1 MVSSRVN
8 RDLRTGGTVGAG
20 LDNLLV
26 PFGLLMAKEALEKAS
41 KNKKTK
47 STKKSKSDLNKVLGK
62 NTKARRI
69 AIGGSSQ
76 DPSLPAE
83 VPVGVD
89 SMLPID
95 GHQIEGGRLNK
106 KQRKEKQRIKEQQ
119 KKSKKKNPR
128 SRVNR
133 DNIARATVGNTA
145 RATVGN
151 SARATV
157 GNTPRSTPRNT
168 VNSLRSANSNTI
180 QSRTPGTPRTSTRNT
195 NASVSPR
202 TNAAIREAIVDS
214 LPVDFLEKFLKES
227 KVQKKSFDND
237 IKIKWKKLFKAN
249 KSKDLKG
256 KLEKKKH
263 ILKPESKK
271 YLKSG
276 NFPLSKEKTITAE
289 KIYNNDKKKIKKNLV
304 SLIRLIK
311 EMKKL
316 NKNRNKIDRT
326 IKETNEEM
334 EKIRE
339 EMSLKIDLDAI
350 ERIEGVNSINSGIV
364 NSQGK
369 EYIKVNNSNSKE
381 KNRVEVLKV
390 RKEIYDLIKEKKNKL
405 QEDLDSYIKQQGEI
419 IKKIEQLSS
428 RDKKILG
435 TFIKKIDV
443 MYKKTIDEKR
453 AEIKSIVLKK
463 MNKQNS
469 PSDINNLNATL
480 KKIEKYNDIAKEIND
495 LYDSITYEL
504 PERAKAIST
513 FSMVLFNLNKK
524 NRKEIREFSKGINNF
539 KDKVDNITK
548 TLNIKDSD
556 INKLKTFNKFDKE
569 TELFYKD
576 NVGNSSLFTS
586 VNSMNNSNLKE
597 RPTQSDKFIKIDDM
611 ISLVEDTNRKIELAK
626 ES

>member
-1 MVSSRVN
+1 M
-8 RDLRTGGTVGAG
+8 
-20 LDNLLV
+20 
-26 PFGLLMAKEALEKAS
+26 
-41 KNKKTK
+41 
-47 STKKSKSDLNKVLGK
+47 
-62 NTKARRI
+62 
-69 AIGGSSQ
+69 
-76 DPSLPAE
+76 
-83 VPVGVD
+83 
-89 SMLPID
+89 
-95 GHQIEGGRLNK
+95 
-106 KQRKEKQRIKEQQ
+106 
-119 KKSKKKNPR
+119 
-128 SRVNR
+128 
-133 DNIARATVGNTA
+133 
-145 RATVGN
+145 
-151 SARATV
+151 
-157 GNTPRSTPRNT
+157 
-168 VNSLRSANSNTI
+168 
-180 QSRTPGTPRTSTRNT
+180 
-195 NASVSPR
+195 
-202 TNAAIREAIVDS
+202 
-214 LPVDFLEKFLKES
+214 
-227 KVQKKSFDND
+227 
-237 IKIKWKKLFKAN
+237 
-249 KSKDLKG
+249 
-256 KLEKKKH
+256 
-263 ILKPESKK
+263 
-271 YLKSG
+271 
-276 NFPLSKEKTITAE
+276 
-289 KIYNNDKKKIKKNLV
+289 
-304 SLIRLIK
+304 K

-326 IKETNEEM
+326 IIETNEEM
-334 EKIRE
+334 EKIRQ
-339 EMSLKIDLDAI
+339 EMSLKIDLNAI

-390 RKEIYDLIKEKKNKL
+390 RKEIYDLIKEKKIKL

-435 TFIKKIDV
+435 AFMKKIDV

-469 PSDINNLNATL
+469 PSDINNLNVTL

-495 LYDSITYEL
+495 LYDGITYEL

-524 NRKEIREFSKGINNF
+524 NRKEIRQFSKGINNF

-569 TELFYKD
+569 TELLYKD

-597 RPTQSDKFIKIDDM
+597 RPAQSDKFIKIDDM
-611 ISLVEDTNRKIELAK
+611 ISLVEETNRKIELAK
-626 ES
+626 EN

>member
-8 RDLRTGGTVGAG
+8 RNLRTGGTVGAG

-47 STKKSKSDLNKVLGK
+47 ITKKTNLKKVLVDK

-69 AIGGSSQ
+69 AVGGSSQ
-76 DPSLPAE
+76 DSSLPAE

-89 SMLPID
+89 SMLPTE

-106 KQRKEKQRIKEQQ
+106 EQRDKKRRRRKQQEI
-119 KKSKKKNPR
+119 SKRKNPR
-128 SRVNR
+128 SRVNPG
-133 DNIARATVGNTA
+133 NTARATVGNTA
-145 RATVGN
+145 R
-151 SARATV
+151 S
-157 GNTPRSTPRNT
+157 TPRSTPKSTPKNT

-180 QSRTPGTPRTSTRNT
+180 QSRTSRTPTRNT
-195 NASVSPR
+195 SASVSPR

-227 KVQKKSFDND
+227 KVQKKLFDKD

-249 KSKDLKG
+249 RSKDLKG

-276 NFPLSKEKTITAE
+276 NFSLSKEKTITAE

-304 SLIRLIK
+304 SLIKLMK

-326 IKETNEEM
+326 IIETNEEM
-334 EKIRE
+334 EKIRQ
-339 EMSLKIDLDAI
+339 EMSLKIDLNAI

-390 RKEIYDLIKEKKNKL
+390 RKEIYDLIKEKKIKL

-435 TFIKKIDV
+435 AFMKKIDV

-469 PSDINNLNATL
+469 PSDINNLNVTL

-495 LYDSITYEL
+495 LYDGITYEL

-524 NRKEIREFSKGINNF
+524 NRKEIRQFSKGINNF

-569 TELFYKD
+569 TELLYKD

-597 RPTQSDKFIKIDDM
+597 RPAQSDKFIKIDDM
-611 ISLVEDTNRKIELAK
+611 ISLVEETNRKIELAK
-626 ES
+626 EN